1 MTASY
6 QPDHKSVL
14 DRSRRLR
21 HTRRMSTA
29 SIAPLP
35 TPATPADLAQ
45 LIALLTACVHGG
57 ASMGF
62 LAPLPP
68 RDAEDYWT
76 KIVAEHARGT
86 RLLLVARDP
95 ATGHLVG
102 SAQLAYESRPNGRH
116 RAEVQKLMVLPGHR
130 GRGLATR
137 LMAHLEATARSRSL
151 RLLFLDTSC
160 GRGGA
165 TAFYTRLG
173 YTLAGS
179 IPDYAMDPDGPLAA
193 NAIFY
198 KRLNA

>member
-1 MTASY
+1 
-6 QPDHKSVL
+6 
-14 DRSRRLR
+14 
-21 HTRRMSTA
+21 MSTA
-29 SIAPLP
+29 SIEPLP
-35 TPATPADLAQ
+35 TPATPADLSQ

-76 KIVAEHARGT
+76 KIIAEHARGT

-95 ATGHLVG
+95 ATGQIIG
-102 SAQLAYESRPNGRH
+102 SGQLAYESRPNGRH
-116 RAEVQKLMVLPGHR
+116 RAEVQKLMVLPAHR
-130 GRGLATR
+130 SRGLATR
-137 LMAHLEATARSRSL
+137 LMAQIEAAAHSRAL

-160 GRGGA
+160 GKSGA
-165 TAFYTRLG
+165 TAFYTQLG

-179 IPDYAMDPDGPLAA
+179 IPDYAMDPDGTLAA

-198 KRLNA
+198 KRLKEKLD